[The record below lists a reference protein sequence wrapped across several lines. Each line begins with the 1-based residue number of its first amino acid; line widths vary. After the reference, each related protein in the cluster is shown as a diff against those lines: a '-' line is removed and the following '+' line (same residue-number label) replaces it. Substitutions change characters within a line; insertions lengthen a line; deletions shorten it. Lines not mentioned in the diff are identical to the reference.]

1 MKKVFGLFILCAS
14 LPVAFSSC
22 GDDEEDK
29 LLPPAHA
36 ASNLAFTDTDP
47 ERQKIGGALSWQ
59 LPDQETNID
68 GYVIYLGDS
77 HTSKGEK
84 LGEAGK
90 SATSFDVPAGTAWKA
105 YLLVVA
111 RNAAGESTNIAYVA
125 VGDFDE
131 SDEPAP
137 LLPQTSGVFI
147 LNRGNW
153 NANNASLSYYNLLE
167 KTMIPSVYKTVNGS
181 DLGDSAEQMLIYGSK
196 IYVTVTTSSRLV
208 VLDETGKLLKE
219 LPASNDAAAPLS
231 PRGLAAAGGKV
242 YVSYYDGESVAALD
256 TASLTIEKTT
266 LVGRYPERL
275 AVAGGKLYVANSGGG
290 DYPNYGHTVSVVD
303 LESFS
308 VEKEIE
314 VTINPVRLVADS
326 QGDVYLIS
334 MGDYGAVP
342 NTLQRIDGTTGEVST
357 LGNGSLFS
365 LANDKLYVIDAPW
378 GAASVGCKKYDLLT
392 ETVESEN
399 FLAETPAGGFT
410 AISAIGVD
418 PLTGKIYITDSGDYT
433 SSGTLHVFS
442 SDGRLET
449 SVDTGGFDP
458 NDIVFHVQWIAGWY

>member
-1 MKKVFGLFILCAS
+1 MKKVFGLFILCVS
-14 LPVAFSSC
+14 LPAAFTSC
-22 GDDEEDK
+22 SDDEEDK

-36 ASNLAFTDTDP
+36 AHNLAFTDTDS
-47 ERQKIGGALSWQ
+47 EQWKIGGALSWQ
-59 LPDQETNID
+59 LPDRETNID

-77 HTSKGEK
+77 HTSKDVK

-90 SATSFDVPAGTAWKA
+90 SATSFNIPAGTDWKA

-125 VGDFDE
+125 VADLDA
-131 SDEPAP
+131 SDEPVP
-137 LLPQTSGVFI
+137 LLPQTVGVFI

-153 NANNASLSYYNLLE
+153 NANNASISYYNLLE
-167 KTMIPSVYKTVNGS
+167 RTMIPHVYKTVNGS
-181 DLGDSAEQMLIYGSK
+181 DLGDSAEQMLVYGSK
-196 IYVTVTTSSRLV
+196 IYVSVTTSNRLV
-208 VLDETGKLLKE
+208 VLDETGKLLKDFQ
-219 LPASNDAAAPLS
+219 PADGQGAPQS
-231 PRGLAAAGGKV
+231 PRGLAAGNGKV
-242 YVSYYDGESVAALD
+242 YVSYYDGHAVAALD
-256 TASLTIEKTT
+256 TASLTLEQTAS
-266 LVGRYPERL
+266 VGRYPERL

-290 DYPNYGHTVSVVD
+290 DYPAYGHTVSVVD

-314 VTINPVRLVADS
+314 VAINPARLAADS

-334 MGDYGAVP
+334 MGDYGATP
-342 NTLQRIDGTTGEVST
+342 NTVQRIDGATGEVST
-357 LGNGSLFS
+357 LGVGSLFS
-365 LANDKLYVIDAPW
+365 LAGDKLYVIDAPW
-378 GAASVGCKKYDLLT
+378 NAVSVGCRKYDLLT
-392 ETVESEN
+392 ETLESEN

-433 SSGTLHVFS
+433 SSGTLHIFS

-449 SVDTGGFDP
+449 SVDTEGFDP
-458 NDIVFHVQWIAGWY
+458 HDVVFHVQWVAGWF